1 MIKGNLFDA
10 NLETLFEELLTEDSF
25 WSKEFLNKLSR
36 PDPKNLFF
44 DSNKIAIGIDGELI
58 QTYPLIEGKYDI
70 ISLPV
75 LDTFNSSDNF
85 RKEMVDKISSIELEG
100 SRFVFDSK
108 KNREQFS
115 RLLVNVIR
123 YLADALVVSLGNN
136 PDYFDY
142 LFARNSMISIMGM
155 LGFKVNMLQS
165 EFYTLIPVEVVFG
178 QFIPKDMMSK
188 IVSVKENKLSG
199 LAKADFQTSLLVLE
213 RYLPG
218 SIERFGDFDD
228 WNWRSFNLSN

>member
-1 MIKGNLFDA
+1 MIKGNLFDK
-10 NLETLFEELLTEDSF
+10 NLETLFEELLTEESF
-25 WSKEFLNKLSR
+25 WSKEFLNKLSGL
-36 PDPKNLFF
+36 DSKNLFF
-44 DSNKIAIGIDGELI
+44 DSNKIAIGIDSELI

-75 LDTFNSSDNF
+75 LDAFNSSDTF
-85 RKEMVDKISSIELEG
+85 RKEMVDETSSIELEG

-115 RLLVNVIR
+115 RFLVNVIR
-123 YLADALVVSLGNN
+123 YFADALVVSLGDS
-136 PDYFDY
+136 PSYFDY

-155 LGFKVNMLQS
+155 LGFKVNILQS

-178 QFIPKDMMSK
+178 QFIPEGIMSE

-218 SIERFGDFDD
+218 SIERFGDFND
-228 WNWRSFNLSN
+228 

>member
-155 LGFKVNMLQS
+155 LGFKVNILQS
-165 EFYTLIPVEVVFG
+165 EFYTLIPIEVVFG
-178 QFIPKDMMSK
+178 QFIPEDTMSK

-218 SIERFGDFDD
+218 SIERFGDFND
-228 WNWRSFNLSN
+228 

>member
-25 WSKEFLNKLSR
+25 WSKEFLNKLSG

-108 KNREQFS
+108 K
-115 RLLVNVIR
+115 
-123 YLADALVVSLGNN
+123 
-136 PDYFDY
+136 
-142 LFARNSMISIMGM
+142 
-155 LGFKVNMLQS
+155 K
-165 EFYTLIPVEVVFG
+165 
-178 QFIPKDMMSK
+178 
-188 IVSVKENKLSG
+188 
-199 LAKADFQTSLLVLE
+199 
-213 RYLPG
+213 
-218 SIERFGDFDD
+218 
-228 WNWRSFNLSN
+228 

>member
-1 MIKGNLFDA
+1 MIKGNLFDK
-10 NLETLFEELLTEDSF
+10 NLETLFEELLTEESF
-25 WSKEFLNKLSR
+25 WSKEFLNKLSGL
-36 PDPKNLFF
+36 DSKNLFF

-58 QTYPLIEGKYDI
+58 QTYPSIERKYDI
-70 ISLPV
+70 VSLPV
-75 LDTFNSSDNF
+75 LDAFNSSDSL

-115 RLLVNVIR
+115 RFLVNIIR
-123 YLADALVVSLGNN
+123 YLADALVVSLGDN

-142 LFARNSMISIMGM
+142 LFARNSMISLMGI

-165 EFYTLIPVEVVFG
+165 EYYTLIPLEIVFG
-178 QFIPKDMMSK
+178 QFIPGNTMSK

-218 SIERFGDFDD
+218 SIERFGGFND
-228 WNWRSFNLSN
+228 WNWRSFNSSS

>member
-25 WSKEFLNKLSR
+25 WSKEFLNKLSG

-75 LDTFNSSDNF
+75 LDAFNSSDNF
-85 RKEMVDKISSIELEG
+85 RKEMVDETSSIELEG

-115 RLLVNVIR
+115 RFLVNVIR
-123 YLADALVVSLGNN
+123 YFADALVVSLGDS
-136 PDYFDY
+136 PSYFDY

-155 LGFKVNMLQS
+155 LGFKVNILQS

-178 QFIPKDMMSK
+178 QFIPEGIMSE

-218 SIERFGDFDD
+218 SIERFGDFND
-228 WNWRSFNLSN
+228 

>member
-1 MIKGNLFDA
+1 MIKGNFFDK
-10 NLETLFEELLTEDSF
+10 NLETLFEELLTEESF
-25 WSKEFLNKLSR
+25 WSKEFLNKLSG
-36 PDPKNLFF
+36 PDSKNLFF

-58 QTYPLIEGKYDI
+58 NTYPLIEGKYDI

-75 LDTFNSSDNF
+75 LDAFYSSDTF
-85 RKEMVDKISSIELEG
+85 RKEMVDEISSIELEG

-115 RLLVNVIR
+115 RFLVNIIR

-136 PDYFDY
+136 PDYFDC
-142 LFARNSMISIMGM
+142 LFARNSMISLMGM
-155 LGFKVNMLQS
+155 LGFKVNILNS
-165 EFYTLIPVEVVFG
+165 EFYTLIPMEVVFG
-178 QFIPKDMMSK
+178 QFIPGDIMSK

-218 SIERFGDFDD
+218 SIGRFGDFDD
-228 WNWRSFNLSN
+228 WNWRSFNSSY

>member
-25 WSKEFLNKLSR
+25 WSKEFLNKLSG

-75 LDTFNSSDNF
+75 LDAFNSSDTF
-85 RKEMVDKISSIELEG
+85 RKEMVDKTSSIELEG

-115 RLLVNVIR
+115 RFLVNIIR
-123 YLADALVVSLGNN
+123 YLADALVVSLGDY

-155 LGFKVNMLQS
+155 LGFKVNILQS

-178 QFIPKDMMSK
+178 QFIPEDIMSE

-199 LAKADFQTSLLVLE
+199 LAKADFKTSLLVLE

-218 SIERFGDFDD
+218 SIERFGDFND
-228 WNWRSFNLSN
+228 

>member
-25 WSKEFLNKLSR
+25 WSKEFLNKLSG

-178 QFIPKDMMSK
+178 QFIPEDIMYE

-218 SIERFGDFDD
+218 SIERFGDFND
-228 WNWRSFNLSN
+228 